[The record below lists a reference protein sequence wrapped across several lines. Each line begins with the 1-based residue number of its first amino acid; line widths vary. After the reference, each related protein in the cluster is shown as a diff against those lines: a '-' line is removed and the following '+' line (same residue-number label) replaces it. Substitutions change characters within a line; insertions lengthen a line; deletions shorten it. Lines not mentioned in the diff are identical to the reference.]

1 MVTPEAALGLI
12 RAAGLFV
19 LVMSVIGVV
28 LEWLKGSR

>member
-12 RAAGLFV
+12 RAAGIFV

-28 LEWLKGSR
+28 LEILKGSR

>member
-1 MVTPEAALGLI
+1 MTPEAALGLI

>member
-12 RAAGLFV
+12 HAAGIFV